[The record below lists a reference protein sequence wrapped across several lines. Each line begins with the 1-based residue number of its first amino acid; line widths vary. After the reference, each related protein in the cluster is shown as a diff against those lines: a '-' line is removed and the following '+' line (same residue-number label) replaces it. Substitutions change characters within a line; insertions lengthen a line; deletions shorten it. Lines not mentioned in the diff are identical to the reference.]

1 MKDVIT
7 IDGPSGAGKGTVS
20 KLLARKMGY
29 KYLDTGA
36 LYRAV
41 AWKVR
46 KEKADPDNE
55 KELKKILDNVH
66 ITFRG
71 ERIFVD
77 GTDTTSEIRTNEI
90 GELSSQLSAKPTVR
104 VGLFSIQREICLQGR
119 VVIEGRDT
127 GTVIFPE
134 AENKFFL
141 DASPEERAR
150 RRYEELKQKAEVR
163 SQKSEGRSQK
173 SEGRSQKAEVRR
185 QKAEGRS
192 QKSEITLETVMEDI
206 KKRDSRDSSRKN
218 SPLKK
223 ANDMIYIDSTDL
235 SIEEVVT
242 KILDNL
248 N

>member
-1 MKDVIT
+1 MKNVIT

-46 KEKADPDNE
+46 KEKSNPDNE
-55 KELKKILDNVH
+55 KELRKILDNLH

-77 GTDTTSEIRTNEI
+77 GTDTTSEIRTNDI

-104 VGLFSIQREICLQGR
+104 AGLFSIQREICLQGR

-127 GTVIFPE
+127 GTAIFPE

-141 DASPEERAR
+141 DASLEERAR
-150 RRYEELKQKAEVR
+150 RRYEELKDREQNPVPGAVQGKAEVR
-163 SQKSEGRSQK
+163 SQKR
-173 SEGRSQKAEVRR
+173 
-185 QKAEGRS
+185 
-192 QKSEITLETVMEDI
+192 EITLETVMEDI

-223 ANDMIYIDSTDL
+223 TDDMIYIDSTDL

-242 KILDNL
+242 KILGNL